1 MPSTITHAYFALDV
15 YERLD
20 LDTKTFL
27 YSEKQWLKTTGKEWI
42 LPFFI
47 IY

>member
-27 YSEKQWLKTTGKEWI
+27 YSEKQWLKTTGQGMD
-42 LPFFI
+42 PTFFI